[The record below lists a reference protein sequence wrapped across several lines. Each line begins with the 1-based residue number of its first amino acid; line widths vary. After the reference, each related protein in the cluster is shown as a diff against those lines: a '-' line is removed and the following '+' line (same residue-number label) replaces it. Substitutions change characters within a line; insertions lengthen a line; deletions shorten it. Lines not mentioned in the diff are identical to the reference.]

1 MIKYLVATML
11 TALTIAGG
19 VSVHERH
26 AHASD
31 PVDPPAATRT
41 VAAQTW
47 PVAYVDTPCTAWGS
61 RMNEDQRWM
70 AALQLLAGLRLDA
83 AEHMR
88 PATVDLFEQDIADQC
103 AVNGFSVAEAAY
115 TAFAA
120 DSHYAT
126 A

>member
-1 MIKYLVATML
+1 MIKYLVAAML
-11 TALTIAGG
+11 TAFTVAGG
-19 VSVHERH
+19 AAVHERH
-26 AHASD
+26 VQASE
-31 PVDPPAATRT
+31 PADPPAVTK
-41 VAAQTW
+41 VVSAQTW
-47 PVAYVDTPCTAWGS
+47 PLAYVDTPCTAWGS
-61 RMNEDQRWM
+61 RMDEDQRWM

-88 PATVDLFEQDIADQC
+88 PHTVDLFEQDVADQC

-115 TAFAA
+115 AVFHA